1 MRTAIV
7 TLLLSISTLFAQT
20 TVPFFTRDFPP
31 EEFSTR
37 RTNIYDA
44 IGSTAIAVIQ
54 GAPSPVG
61 YTRFRQSNEF
71 YYLCGVETPH
81 AYLVLD
87 GSQRRASLYLP
98 HRNENRERSEGKALT
113 PEDAAL
119 VKQVTGLDAVYAI
132 DLMAEHLTRAAR
144 SGIIKSLYTPF
155 SPAEGFAVS
164 RDLAMRKNADAAAD
178 PFDGEIPRESRFI
191 ELLQLRFPQFEIK
204 DLTPTLD
211 GLRLIK
217 SPREI
222 ALLKEATRIAALALM
237 ECMRST
243 TPGIMEYEL
252 DAVAKYV
259 YYRNGAQGEAYYSLI
274 ASGPNA
280 MIGHYNAGKRE
291 MKDGEIVL
299 MDFGPDVG
307 YYMSDLTRVWPVN
320 GVFTKPQRQLYDF
333 YVGCYRAILSAIRP
347 GQTAQMILREAV
359 GVMDGL
365 LLKATFANAT
375 HTNGARRF
383 VERFRESAKSPNA
396 SLGHWVGMSTHDVG
410 RDAGPLR
417 AGMVFTIEPSLTIP
431 EENINIRC
439 EDMIVITD
447 QKAEIISDFLPLDAD
462 AVEKVIKKEEG
473 LLQKFPRLTPKK

>member
-1 MRTAIV
+1 MRTVITA
-7 TLLLSISTLFAQT
+7 LLCSASTLFAQT
-20 TVPFFTRDFPP
+20 TSPFFTRDFPP
-31 EEFSTR
+31 EEFSAR
-37 RTNIYDA
+37 RAQVYD
-44 IGSTAIAVIQ
+44 ILGSSALAVIQ

-87 GSQRRASLYLP
+87 GSQRRATLYLP
-98 HRNENRERSEGKALT
+98 HRNENRERSEGKAFT

-119 VKQVTGLDAVYAI
+119 VKQTTGVEAVVGI
-132 DLMAEHLTRAAR
+132 DILAEHLSRAAR
-144 SGIIKSLYTPF
+144 SGAIRTLYTPF

-191 ELLQLRFPQFEIK
+191 QLLQLRFPHFEIK
-204 DLTPTLD
+204 NLTPTLD
-211 GLRLIK
+211 ELRLIK

-222 ALLKEATRIAALALM
+222 ALLKEATRIGGLALI
-237 ECMRST
+237 ECMKST
-243 TPGIMEYEL
+243 RPGIMEYEL

-259 YYRNGAQGEAYYSLI
+259 FYRNGAQGEAYYSLI

-280 MIGHYNAGKRE
+280 MIGHYNAGKRA
-291 MKDGEIVL
+291 MKDGEMVL

-320 GVFTKPQRQLYDF
+320 GSFTTSQRQLYDF
-333 YVGCYRAILSAIRP
+333 YVRCYRAILSAIRP
-347 GQTAQMILREAV
+347 GKTAQTILQEAV
-359 GVMDGL
+359 RVMDGFV
-365 LLKATFANAT
+365 ATASFANAA
-375 HTNGARRF
+375 HSRGARQF
-383 VERFRESAKSPNA
+383 VERFRTSSTQPGA

-410 RDAGPLR
+410 GDTGPLR
-417 AGMVFTIEPSLTIP
+417 PGMVFTIEPSLLVP

-439 EDMIVITD
+439 EDMIVMTD

-462 AVEKVIKKEEG
+462 ALEKLMKEEG
-473 LLQKFPRLTPKK
+473 LLQKFPRAKPIN